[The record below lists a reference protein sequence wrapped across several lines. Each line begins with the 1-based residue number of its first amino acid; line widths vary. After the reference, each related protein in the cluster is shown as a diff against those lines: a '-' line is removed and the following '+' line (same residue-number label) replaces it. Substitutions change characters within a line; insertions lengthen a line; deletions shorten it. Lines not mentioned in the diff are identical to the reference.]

1 MMAKPTLTE
10 RWKAFWFRLLDRLM
24 EAYGDDPSVTV
35 DDWKEKLKKYKEVT
49 GQDYVRK
56 PR

>member
-24 EAYGDDPSVTV
+24 EEYRNDPDVTV
-35 DDWKEKLKKYKEVT
+35 DEWKEKLKKYKEVT